1 MWILGLKGLRGFR
14 RAYKWRGLYIRN
26 RKSAS
31 KQAIV
36 VLFKIIIFCIYCSLI
51 KPQKVI
57 IDQIHFNTSKR
68 GSYIWGAYNRTCTGS
83 WVCSW
88 EGL

>member
-1 MWILGLKGLRGFR
+1 MS
-14 RAYKWRGLYIRN
+14 YSTTVQN
-26 RKSAS
+26 
-31 KQAIV
+31 
-36 VLFKIIIFCIYCSLI
+36 IFCIYCSLI

-57 IDQIHFNTSKR
+57 IDQIDFDTSER

-83 WVCSW
+83 WACSW